1 MASLHFS
8 AQSLPLLHRP
18 CAGAHKSSFSFLSYG
33 KNSPVTHLNFR
44 FKIEGR
50 LHARPRLH
58 PVFASN
64 TPPPEGSNETKSAD
78 AAQGPPFLTILA
90 GFLVFGFICWIVGSI
105 VMWII
110 GLIVY
115 PPPLK

>member
-8 AQSLPLLHRP
+8 AQLVPLLHRP
-18 CAGAHKSSFSFLSYG
+18 CSARHKSPLSLTFG
-33 KNSPVTHLNFR
+33 KNSPATHLYFR
-44 FKIEGR
+44 FRNECR
-50 LHARPRLH
+50 LQVRPRLYH
-58 PVFASN
+58 VFASN
-64 TPPPEGSNETKSAD
+64 ANPSEGSNETKSAD
-78 AAQGPPFLTILA
+78 AAQGPPLLTIVA
-90 GFLVFGFICWIVGSI
+90 GFLVLAFLCWIIGSI